1 VAGPGLSPGFPG
13 LTKPVSQYKIVGV
26 TDPPR
31 LDVPD
36 KVTGKYVYV
45 HNIKIPGMIH
55 GRVVRPRGQGGYGD
69 GTNPAVLSVDARSIS
84 RIPGAKVVQK
94 GNFVGVV
101 APREY
106 DAIQAAAQLKV
117 KWAPMP
123 PLAGDGNLW
132 KQMRDFDSAGLAP
145 ARIVVST
152 GNTDAALA
160 GAAKTVSQTYKYHYN
175 GQLPIGPSCCVAD
188 VNAAGVRF
196 YSNAQNLYAVRQS
209 VANILGLTLDKVR
222 GSYYEGSS
230 VYGSSPQTDVAESA
244 ALMSQLAGAPVRLQF
259 MRRDEHGWDNYGPAM
274 MWDIKGGIDAKGNIV
289 ATDATVFGIPAGST
303 APPEHMTG
311 MTKVTFGV
319 SGASDS
325 NNTGTQYNQAS
336 RRVIGK
342 SLPLQNNYFK
352 TAPLRAPQAPQ
363 GSPSR
368 RAPRLSGPR

>member
-69 GTNPAVLSVDARSIS
+69 GTNPAVLSVDASSIS

-123 PLAGDGNLW
+123 PLAGDGNMW

-175 GQLPIGPSCCVAD
+175 GHLPIGPEGGRYRL
-188 VNAAGVRF
+188 AAAR
-196 YSNAQNLYAVRQS
+196 N
-209 VANILGLTLDKVR
+209 D
-222 GSYYEGSS
+222 
-230 VYGSSPQTDVAESA
+230 
-244 ALMSQLAGAPVRLQF
+244 
-259 MRRDEHGWDNYGPAM
+259 RDEGLAE
-274 MWDIKGGIDAKGNIV
+274 
-289 ATDATVFGIPAGST
+289 PAGPSSFRS
-303 APPEHMTG
+303 EI
-311 MTKVTFGV
+311 V
-319 SGASDS
+319 
-325 NNTGTQYNQAS
+325 
-336 RRVIGK
+336 RRCG
-342 SLPLQNNYFK
+342 NRF
-352 TAPLRAPQAPQ
+352 
-363 GSPSR
+363 
-368 RAPRLSGPR
+368 